1 MIGHG
6 RPILASQMTRQRFAQ
21 RKLAS
26 QVQHGSDEISRK
38 PSIGP
43 AQLTMATD
51 SGSRERA
58 ALTLQATAGNRAVA
72 ASVADIARVHAAQPS
87 LAVVGSP
94 ASTVAPAPGG
104 VTQIGGQAVHAAGV
118 TSLPAPGAPDV
129 VIGAPLQ
136 QSDGQWQATVQSTS
150 VTPDTPT
157 SLFPGAGLHDEAPT
171 ATGMVVHRHVTAAAS
186 DEIRRGE
193 EEHLLDL
200 EWARDLAYDRVADAV
215 NRVAGSGPATGATAE
230 AARRAAL
237 QQIRSA
243 VPGQA
248 RWPDGVDPIMHWR
261 RIYGQLVA
269 ITRERDS
276 PNRWHNINT
285 EIVMDEAAKRRL
297 GVPVADELLRYIAGT
312 TQVGQHPSGPLVQA
326 RYNSL
331 PLGPAG
337 TPTPANQGPTS
348 TQVPPDAISPA
359 GDYEPG
365 DEAYA
370 IRAMR
375 ARA

>member
-1 MIGHG
+1 
-6 RPILASQMTRQRFAQ
+6 MTRQRFAQ
-21 RKLAS
+21 RHLAS
-26 QVQHGSDEISRK
+26 LVQHGSDELGRK
-38 PSIGP
+38 PNIGP
-43 AQLTMATD
+43 APLTMATD
-51 SGSRERA
+51 SGTRERTS
-58 ALTLQATAGNRAVA
+58 LSLQASAGNRAVA
-72 ASVADIARVHAAQPS
+72 ASVADIARVRATQPS
-87 LAVVGSP
+87 VAVVGSP
-94 ASTVAPAPGG
+94 ASTIAPAPGG
-104 VTQIGGQAVHAAGV
+104 VMQIAGQAVHAAGV

-150 VTPDTPT
+150 VSPDSPT
-157 SLFPGAGLHDEAPT
+157 SLFPGPGLHDESPT
-171 ATGMVVHRHVTAAAS
+171 STGMAVHRHVTSAAS
-186 DEIRRGE
+186 GEIRRGE

-215 NRVAGSGPATGATAE
+215 NRVAASGPASGATADE
-230 AARRAAL
+230 ARRAAM
-237 QQIRSA
+237 QRVRSE

-248 RWPDGVDPIMHWR
+248 RWPDGVEPITHWR

-276 PNRWHNINT
+276 PNRWHNIDT
-285 EIVMDEAAKRRL
+285 EIVMDAAAKRRL
-297 GVPVADELLRYIAGT
+297 SVPAADELLRYIAGT
-312 TQVGQHPSGPLVQA
+312 TQVGQHPSGPLVQG

-337 TPTPANQGPTS
+337 TATPTNQSPTAG
-348 TQVPPDAISPA
+348 QVPPDAISPA
-359 GDYEPG
+359 GDYEYAPG

-370 IRAMR
+370 IRKTR